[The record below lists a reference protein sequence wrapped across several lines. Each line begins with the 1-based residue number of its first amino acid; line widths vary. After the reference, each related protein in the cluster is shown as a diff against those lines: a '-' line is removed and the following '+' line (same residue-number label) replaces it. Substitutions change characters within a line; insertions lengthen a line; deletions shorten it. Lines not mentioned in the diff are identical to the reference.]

1 MILQHNAMDLVILC
15 RYLQLLIEPVEISF
29 MLMRD
34 DFLLLNRPQVRTMY
48 AWLCTDLASVSNS
61 QSSCVVVET
70 WLHCVVLLQ
79 DKLFSA
85 SMTMLF
91 I

>member
-15 RYLQLLIEPVEISF
+15 GYLQLLIEPVEISF

-48 AWLCTDLASVSNS
+48 A
-61 QSSCVVVET
+61 
-70 WLHCVVLLQ
+70 
-79 DKLFSA
+79 
-85 SMTMLF
+85 
-91 I
+91 